1 MEYNGVS
8 IDEKALRELSEE
20 LQTESLRVQEEIF
33 EIAGEKFNISSP
45 KQLGTILFEKL
56 KLIEKPKKT
65 KTGQYAT
72 GEDILSK
79 LATNHEIAHKILE
92 FREYQK
98 LKSTYVDAL
107 PRMVNLKDQRVHT
120 DYRQTVAVTGR
131 LSSNNPNLQ
140 NIPIRTKKGR
150 EIRKAF
156 ITLNSDF
163 VLLSADYSQIELRI
177 MANFSKDKSM
187 IEAFKKGKDIHAN
200 TASKIFGV
208 PLEEVDPDMRRKA
221 KEVNFGIIYGMSAF
235 GLSQNLNISRSEA
248 AEIIE
253 AYWKEFPSVRAYMD
267 KSIAKA
273 KEQGYVETLL
283 GRRRYLRNINA
294 ANFTMRGYDE
304 RNAINAPIQGSAA
317 DLIKIA
323 MINIH
328 DWIKKEKLSSKML
341 MQVHDELVFEVHHS
355 EVARVK
361 EKVKE
366 LMINAIVLEVPMEVG
381 IGTGNNWL
389 EAH

>member
-1 MEYNGVS
+1 MC
-8 IDEKALRELSEE
+8 IRDR
-20 LQTESLRVQEEIF
+20 
-33 EIAGEKFNISSP
+33 
-45 KQLGTILFEKL
+45 
-56 KLIEKPKKT
+56 
-65 KTGQYAT
+65 
-72 GEDILSK
+72 
-79 LATNHEIAHKILE
+79 ILE

-107 PRMVNLKDQRVHT
+107 PRMVNPKDRRVHT

-163 VLLSADYSQIELRI
+163 VLLAADYSQIELRI

-200 TASKIFGV
+200 TASKVFGV
-208 PLEEVDPDMRRKA
+208 PLEGVDPDMRRKA

-235 GLSQNLNISRSEA
+235 GLSQNLNISRNEA
-248 AEIIE
+248 AQLIDS
-253 AYWKEFPSVRAYMD
+253 YWKEFPSVRAYMD
-267 KSIAKA
+267 ESIAKA

-317 DLIKIA
+317 DLIKVA

-328 DWIKKEKLSSKML
+328 EWMKKEKLISKML
-341 MQVHDELVFEVHHS
+341 MQVHDELVFEVHRS
-355 EVARVK
+355 EVDRVK

-366 LMINAIVLEVPMEVG
+366 LMVNAIVLEVPMEVG
-381 IGTGNNWL
+381 IGAGNNWL